1 MENAKRTDMSRIK
14 NCRTRSLWIVGIV
27 LSALA
32 AGCGGDQGQAK
43 ILGAGVAKLVPAV
56 TAVAPAHNATGVAFN
71 TNMVTA
77 TFSTAMN
84 PATLT
89 VASFTLECPTGTP
102 INGAVSYTAA
112 GSVAT
117 LTLPAGANL
126 PPNTVCAATITTTA
140 QSTGGVALASNA
152 VWTFTTGGVVDTVRP
167 TVTLTAP
174 ATTIPGPTTGAPANM
189 AIVAVFSE
197 DMAPATIT
205 ATSFTVTCAA
215 PCVSPSG
222 AVKYAVGSRTA
233 TFMPAAALSVG
244 ATYTATITTTATD
257 IAGNALSGNQGPPPA
272 ASSYVWT
279 FTAAAAVAPGN
290 VSVLSTNPAANAVGV
305 CPGATINATFSVPA
319 GVRMDPQ
326 TVNASSFT
334 VTGPAPSLTPVTA
347 GQVVLDAATGS
358 IATFTPMTANAF
370 TSGVVYTATIK
381 GGSSGVKDLAIP
393 ADAMASDFSWSFTA
407 GPATSCAA
415 SVNLGK
421 AATFAIASAAGITNT
436 PTLPVTTINGNVAL
450 TPTPT
455 CNAVSWPG
463 CGGTAPIINGTVLF
477 GSDPAAMAVR
487 ADLLAAYNS
496 ITPANLPGATVLG
509 CGTIGSGGD
518 AGALLGCA
526 GNATLPPGVY
536 ISATASSIGV
546 TGVLTLDGQGDANS
560 KFVFQAPSAL
570 TTAAGAPG
578 VPGSQIV
585 LINGAKAANVYWQ
598 VGSSATIGTYSMFM
612 GNVLADTSITMGT
625 GATSDGR
632 LFAGAVTGSGAF
644 AFDSNVVSVPA
655 P

>member
-1 MENAKRTDMSRIK
+1 MSTIK
-14 NCRTRSLWIVGIV
+14 SFRNRSLWIVGLV
-27 LSALA
+27 LSTLA
-32 AGCGGDQGQAK
+32 AGCGGNQGK
-43 ILGAGVAKLVPAV
+43 VLGTGVAQLVPTV
-56 TAVAPAHNATGVAFN
+56 TAVAPANNATGVAFN

-77 TFSTAMN
+77 AFSTAMN
-84 PATLT
+84 SATLT
-89 VASFTLECPTGTP
+89 GASFTLECPAGTP
-102 INGAVSYTAA
+102 IMGAVSYAAA
-112 GSVAT
+112 GNIAT
-117 LTLPAGANL
+117 LTLPAGTNL
-126 PPNTVCAATITTTA
+126 PPNTVCTATITTGA
-140 QSTGGVALASNA
+140 QSAAGVALAANS
-152 VWTFTTGGVVDTVRP
+152 VWTFTTGGVVGTIRP
-167 TVTLTAP
+167 TVTLTSP
-174 ATTIPGPTTGAPANM
+174 ATTIPGPTTGAPANA

-197 DMAPATIT
+197 DMAPATLT
-205 ATSFTVTCAA
+205 AASFTVTCAA
-215 PCVSPSG
+215 PCVSPAG
-222 AVKYAVGSRTA
+222 AVTYAVGSRTA
-233 TFMPAAALSVG
+233 VFTPAAALTVG
-244 ATYTATITTTATD
+244 ETYTATITMAATD
-257 IAGNALSGNQGPPPA
+257 MTGNALAGNQGPLPG
-272 ASSYVWT
+272 ASDYIWM

-290 VSVLSTNPAANAVGV
+290 VSVLSTNPAANAVGI
-305 CPGATINATFSVPA
+305 CPSATINATFTVPA

-326 TVNASSFT
+326 TVNASTFT
-334 VTGPAPSLTPVTA
+334 VTGPAPGLTPVTA
-347 GQVVLDAATGS
+347 GSVVLDAATGT
-358 IATFTPMTANAF
+358 IATFTPMTANAL

-381 GGSSGVKDLAIP
+381 GGANGVKDLAIP

-421 AATFAIASAAGITNT
+421 AGTFAIAAAAGMTNT
-436 PTLPVTTINGNVAL
+436 PTLPVTTINGNVVL
-450 TPTPT
+450 TPTST
-455 CNAVSWPG
+455 CNAVAWPS

-477 GSDPAAMAVR
+477 GSDPAAIAVR

-509 CGTIGSGGD
+509 CGAIGTGGD

-546 TGVLTLDGQGDANS
+546 SGVLTLDGQGDANS
-560 KFVFQAPSAL
+560 TFVFQAPSAL

-585 LINGAKAANVYWQ
+585 LINGAKAANVWWQ
-598 VGSSATIGTYSMFM
+598 VGSSATIGTYSLFQ

-625 GATSDGR
+625 GATSYGR
-632 LFAGAVTGSGAF
+632 LFAGAVTASGAF

>member
-1 MENAKRTDMSRIK
+1 MSTIK
-14 NCRTRSLWIVGIV
+14 SFRTRSLWIVGLV
-27 LSALA
+27 LSTLA
-32 AGCGGDQGQAK
+32 AGCGGNQGK
-43 ILGAGVAKLVPAV
+43 VLGTGVARLVPTV
-56 TAVAPAHNATGVAFN
+56 TAMAPANNATGVAFN

-77 TFSTAMN
+77 AFSTAMN

-89 VASFTLECPTGTP
+89 SASFTLECPAGTP
-102 INGAVSYTAA
+102 IMGVVSYAA
-112 GSVAT
+112 VGNIAT
-117 LTLPAGANL
+117 LTLPAGTNL
-126 PPNTVCAATITTTA
+126 PPNTVCTATITTAA
-140 QSTGGVALASNA
+140 QSATGVALAANS
-152 VWTFTTGGVVDTVRP
+152 VWTFTTGAVADTIRP
-167 TVTLTAP
+167 TVTLTSP
-174 ATTIPGPTTGAPANM
+174 ATTNPGPTTGAPANA

-197 DMAPATIT
+197 DMAPATLT
-205 ATSFTVTCAA
+205 AASFTVTCAA
-215 PCVSPSG
+215 PCVSPAG
-222 AVKYAVGSRTA
+222 AVTYAVGSRTA
-233 TFMPAAALSVG
+233 VFTPAAALTVG
-244 ATYTATITTTATD
+244 ETYTATITTAATD
-257 IAGNALSGNQGPPPA
+257 IAGNALAGNQGPLPG
-272 ASSYVWT
+272 ASDYVWT

-305 CPGATINATFSVPA
+305 CPSATINATFAVPA

-326 TVNASSFT
+326 TVNASTFT
-334 VTGPAPSLTPVTA
+334 VTGPAPGLTPVTA
-347 GQVVLDAATGS
+347 GSVVLDAATGT
-358 IATFTPMTANAF
+358 IATFTPMTANAL
-370 TSGVVYTATIK
+370 TSGVVYTATIT
-381 GGSSGVKDLAIP
+381 GGANGVKDLAIP
-393 ADAMASDFSWSFTA
+393 ADEMASDFSWNFTA

-421 AATFAIASAAGITNT
+421 AVPFAIASAAGITNT
-436 PTLPVTTINGNVAL
+436 PTLPVTTINGNVVL

-455 CNAVSWPG
+455 CNAVAWPG

-477 GSDPAAMAVR
+477 GSDPAATAVR

-546 TGVLTLDGQGDANS
+546 AGVLTLDGQGDANS
-560 KFVFQAPSAL
+560 TFVFQAPSAL

-585 LINGAKAANVYWQ
+585 LINGAKAANVWWQ
-598 VGSSATIGTYSMFM
+598 VGSSATIGTYSLFQ

-625 GATSDGR
+625 GATSYGR
-632 LFAGAVTGSGAF
+632 LLAGAVTASGAF